1 MSDKHANLPATVAA
15 IEATFGGRWGVW
27 FSDTG
32 WWWAAR
38 TQALTASELSAGCIP
53 FIQADNAGELT
64 ERIREQERLQQSA
77 IPGHARPV
85 KPLAQSPSSEA
96 P

>member
-1 MSDKHANLPATVAA
+1 MSDEHANLPATVTA
-15 IEATFGGRWGVW
+15 IEATFGGRWGIW
-27 FSDTG
+27 LSDTG

-53 FIQADNAGELT
+53 FMQADNPGELT
-64 ERIREQERLQQSA
+64 ERILQQERVWPSGRPA
-77 IPGHARPV
+77 HATPTGA
-85 KPLAQSPSSEA
+85 PAQSTPSEA